1 MRSGRSRM
9 ETAKLVGTLVV
20 IGLLI
25 VFTLQNTESVGLDLL
40 FWELEASAAFFVFIL
55 LALGV
60 IVGWVLRS
68 LREPGGLSIL
78 GISRGGD
85 DRPDPLA

>member
-1 MRSGRSRM
+1 MRPARSRM
-9 ETAKLVGTLVV
+9 ETARLVVTIVV

-25 VFTLQNTESVGLDLL
+25 VFTLQNTESVGVDIL
-40 FWELEASAAFFVFIL
+40 FWEIEASAVVFVFVL
-55 LALGV
+55 LAAGV

-78 GISRGGD
+78 GISRGHD
-85 DRPDPLA
+85 DPDPPA